1 MKKFILVYNPV
12 SGSAKFKYRL
22 DEFIHAFQERQSL
35 LIPYRTAP
43 RDNTGLLKLL
53 DAVQADGIIIAGGDG
68 TLSQT
73 VNLLLTAG
81 IRLPTGIIGSGTS
94 NDFASYLGLKAN
106 LSAYADAVIEGK
118 HRYIDVGK
126 IGSRYFIN
134 VACAGVMTSIA
145 HEVNA
150 KLKNSLGKLAYYLK
164 GLEELPKMKS
174 VPLVVTCDGTEYRLN
189 VLLFVIIN
197 SAVVGS
203 MKNVAA
209 ARIDDGKLDFIAI
222 KKAGLAGLIKIM
234 GDLLQGNRVTERD
247 DVLYLQGRTFTVAST
262 GGTLISDIDG
272 EQGPPLPLTVEAIP
286 RALAIFSTP

>member
-22 DEFIHAFQERQSL
+22 DDFIRAFQERDAL

-43 RDNTGLLKLL
+43 HDNTGLLKLI
-53 DAVQADGIIIAGGDG
+53 DEMQGDGVIIAGGDG

-73 VNLLLTAG
+73 VNLLLSANV
-81 IRLPTGIIGSGTS
+81 RLPVGIIGSGTS
-94 NDFASYLGLKAN
+94 NDFASYLGLNADFT
-106 LSAYADAVIEGK
+106 AYIDAVVNGNC
-118 HRYIDVGK
+118 RYIDVGK
-126 IGSRYFIN
+126 IGTRYFIN

-164 GLEELPKMKS
+164 GLEELPKIKS
-174 VPLVVTCDGTEYRLN
+174 VPLVVTCDGAVYRLN
-189 VLLFVIIN
+189 ALLFVIIN

-234 GDLLQGNRVTERD
+234 GDLLQGNGVTERD
-247 DVLYLQGRTFTVAST
+247 DVLYLQGRAFTVTSP
-262 GGTLISDIDG
+262 GETLISDIDG

-286 RALAIFSTP
+286 RALAIFSVT